1 MRIPGPVQALIGVEL
16 RKLAQ
21 IPAYTI
27 PPGCRAEIC
36 AALGPSCLTQRDADS
51 TADGNRGL
59 PVLSFSDR
67 IRAYLELITAK
78 NAAVLWRQACQET
91 DAIFGEV
98 RDPDREPPAQNALY
112 AIAGLF
118 DGEDLDSRTYRFD
131 ESKRHEFWIWWLS
144 TAIPQAVIE
153 AAKQPRPNS

>member
-1 MRIPGPVQALIGVEL
+1 
-16 RKLAQ
+16 LA
-21 IPAYTI
+21 
-27 PPGCRAEIC
+27 
-36 AALGPSCLTQRDADS
+36 
-51 TADGNRGL
+51 
-59 PVLSFSDR
+59 SD
-67 IRAYLELITAK
+67 
-78 NAAVLWRQACQET
+78 
-91 DAIFGEV
+91 
-98 RDPDREPPAQNALY
+98 DREPPAQNALY